1 MSEVPFGLDEP
12 VSDSESSSDSTPAA
26 IDVEALATGPAAIS
40 IDGVSVTQRSID
52 DAIKADRHAAAK
64 RAAASS
70 PTFGFAFRRVN
81 PGSAVRE

>member
-1 MSEVPFGLDEP
+1 MSDIPFGLDEP
-12 VSDSESSSDSTPAA
+12 IDDEAAAAESTT
-26 IDVEALATGPAAIS
+26 IDVEALATGPASIS

-64 RAAASS
+64 RAAAGSN
-70 PTFGFAFRRVN
+70 TFGVAFRRVN